1 MTSHEPR
8 RAIQCSDIPQ
18 ERDTHFASARFICAG
33 RSLIQLLSGEAL
45 EIGRYII
52 DGTIPE
58 RVSDDDPRVWS
69 TLTVW
74 IPRVVSSGPIGNRT
88 CMMSIFPE
96 ASPWPSPTPTN
107 PVTVRPSST
116 FAGGFMLSQSP
127 WPDGSFRHRCAG
139 NPFRHPLPISDRR
152 VVPETSKHLRLSSA
166 CRIQP
171 DDEA

>member
-1 MTSHEPR
+1 VTSHEPR

-69 TLTVW
+69 TF
-74 IPRVVSSGPIGNRT
+74 
-88 CMMSIFPE
+88 MMSIFPE